1 MESSGYKDIALD
13 FLKLSSKGYSR
24 IAFSKYVAI
33 GFKHHNVFFKGDPD
47 TLMIAM
53 EENAK
58 KYPLKTLDIKHILED
73 GNLVAIHSHVKLL
86 PDHPGVALIHIFRF
100 EVGKIM
106 ELWDFGQ
113 AVPED
118 GVNENGMF

>member
-1 MESSGYKDIALD
+1 MIEALPSGPVDRKP
-13 FLKLSSKGYSR
+13 SR
-24 IAFSKYVAI
+24 MKPAW
-33 GFKHHNVFFKGDPD
+33 
-47 TLMIAM
+47 AM
-53 EENAK
+53 EENAR
-58 KYPLKTLDIKHILED
+58 KYPLKTFDIKHILED
-73 GNLVAIHSHVKLL
+73 GNLVAIHSHVKLK